1 MNQEETTID
10 LMDLLRR
17 CLEKWKFILLWML
30 IGAVL
35 VNCAGA
41 AKSVLERKNA
51 QTQLQQE
58 EKDDE
63 TALLSALK
71 EAKDKLTDRE
81 ADDVE
86 TAFSLYKEY
95 QAAYEKELAYYQNS
109 IRMKLDPAG
118 VSTVRLS
125 YLIDNHYEA
134 VYPVMEHKD
143 TTNDIIS
150 ILTNSVLTES
160 TNQKIADA
168 LQIDNVVYAQELV
181 STCSND
187 NNVLYFND
195 NNVLYFNIVAEKQE
209 DCEKIAEII
218 KQAVNEQV
226 ESVRAVC
233 GDFDITQSGE
243 QYAKKMDL
251 SLQAEQENK
260 VSSLRD
266 LKSAISNLTYG
277 MSEDQQTYYNALLD
291 EQNLKEDSTVQKKT
305 ETTENIIMEVPA
317 VTYVRLKWLLVGA
330 FAGILCACGWI
341 TLKYMLAKQLRTAGD
356 MEEMYGLTVL
366 GCITDKDKKKMQIF
380 QNGYDVLDTE
390 SQLNMIATKIQ
401 LVADKEKYN
410 RIFVGGAV
418 LSEQTT
424 EICEKL
430 VEKLNKAS
438 LNGCSG
444 RSLLYDENTIREM
457 AESDAVVFVEQID
470 VSQYSDIK
478 QEKEIIERC
487 HRPIIGCIVVEGE

>member
-71 EAKDKLTDRE
+71 EAKNKLTDRE

-86 TAFSLYKEY
+86 TAISLYKEY

-134 VYPVMEHKD
+134 VYPVMGYKD

-150 ILTNSVLTES
+150 ILTNSILTES

-181 STCSND
+181 STYSND
-187 NNVLYFND
+187 NNVLYFK
-195 NNVLYFNIVAEKQE
+195 IVAEKQE
-209 DCEKIAEII
+209 DCEKISEII
-218 KQAVNEQV
+218 KQAVNEKV

-233 GDFDITQSGE
+233 GDFDIAQSGE
-243 QYAKKMDL
+243 QYAKEMDL
-251 SLQAEQENK
+251 SLQTEQENK
-260 VSSLRD
+260 VTSLRD
-266 LKSAISNLTYG
+266 LKSTIANLTYG
-277 MSEDQQTYYNALLD
+277 MSEDQQTYYNASLD
-291 EQNLKEDSTVQKKT
+291 EQNINADSTEQKRT
-305 ETTENIIMEVPA
+305 ETTENIVMEIPA
-317 VTYVRLKWLLVGA
+317 VTYVSLKWLLVGA
-330 FAGILCACGWI
+330 FVGILCACAWI
-341 TLKYMLAKQLRTAGD
+341 TLKYILAKQLRTASD
-356 MEEMYGLTVL
+356 IEEMYGLTVL
-366 GCITDKDKKKMQIF
+366 GCITDKDKKKLRIF
-380 QNGYDVLDTE
+380 QNGYDAMDTE
-390 SQLNMIATKIQ
+390 SQLDMIATKIQ
-401 LVADKEKYN
+401 LVAGKEQYN

-418 LSEQTT
+418 LSEKTE

-430 VEKLNKAS
+430 VKKINIMC

-444 RSLLYDENTIREM
+444 QSLLYDENTMQEM

-470 VSQYSDIK
+470 ASQYAEIK
-478 QEKEIIERC
+478 KAKELCEKC
-487 HRPIIGCIVVEGE
+487 HQLMIGCVVVE

>member
-30 IGAVL
+30 VGAVL
-35 VNCAGA
+35 IDCAGA

-109 IRMKLDPAG
+109 IRMKLNPAG

-150 ILTNSVLTES
+150 ILTNSVFTES

-181 STCSND
+181 STYS
-187 NNVLYFND
+187 ND

-243 QYAKKMDL
+243 QYVKKMDL

-277 MSEDQQTYYNALLD
+277 MSENQQTYYNALLD
-291 EQNLKEDSTVQKKT
+291 EQNLKEDSTAQKKT
-305 ETTENIIMEVPA
+305 ETTEDIIMEVPA
-317 VTYVRLKWLLVGA
+317 VTYVSLKWLLVGA
-330 FAGILCACGWI
+330 FVGILCACAWI
-341 TLKYMLAKQLRTAGD
+341 TLKYILAKQLRTASD

-401 LVADKEKYN
+401 LVAEKEKYN
-410 RIFVGGAV
+410 RIFVGGTV

-438 LNGCSG
+438 LNGRSG
-444 RSLLYDENTIREM
+444 RSLVYDENTIREM

-478 QEKEIIERC
+478 QGKEIIERC

>member
-30 IGAVL
+30 VGAVL
-35 VNCAGA
+35 IDCAGA

-58 EKDDE
+58 EKNDE
-63 TALLSALK
+63 TVLLSTLK

-86 TAFSLYKEY
+86 TAISLYKEY

-118 VSTVRLS
+118 VSTVCLS

-134 VYPVMEHKD
+134 VYPVIGHKD

-150 ILTNSVLTES
+150 ILTNSILTES

-181 STCSND
+181 STYSND
-187 NNVLYFND
+187 NNVLYFK
-195 NNVLYFNIVAEKQE
+195 IVAEKQE

-218 KQAVNEQV
+218 KQAVNEKV
-226 ESVRAVC
+226 ESVHAVC

-243 QYAKKMDL
+243 QYAREMDL
-251 SLQAEQENK
+251 SLQTEQENK
-260 VSSLRD
+260 VTSLRD
-266 LKSAISNLTYG
+266 LKSTIANLTYG
-277 MSEDQQTYYNALLD
+277 MSENQQTYYNASLD
-291 EQNLKEDSTVQKKT
+291 EQNINADSTEQKKT
-305 ETTENIIMEVPA
+305 ETTENIVMEIPA
-317 VTYVRLKWLLVGA
+317 VTYVSLKWLLIGA
-330 FAGILCACGWI
+330 FVGILCACAWI
-341 TLKYMLAKQLRTAGD
+341 TLKYILAKQLRTASD
-356 MEEMYGLTVL
+356 IEEMYGLTVL
-366 GCITDKDKKKMQIF
+366 GCITDKDKKKLRIF
-380 QNGYDVLDTE
+380 QNGYDAMDTE
-390 SQLNMIATKIQ
+390 SQLDMIATKIQ
-401 LVADKEKYN
+401 LVAEKEQYN

-424 EICEKL
+424 EICKKL
-430 VEKLNKAS
+430 VEKMNNAC

-444 RSLLYDENTIREM
+444 RSLVYDENTMREM

-470 VSQYSDIK
+470 VSQYNEMK
-478 QEKEIIERC
+478 KAKEIGEKC
-487 HRPIIGCIVVEGE
+487 HRPVIGCVIVE

>member
-134 VYPVMEHKD
+134 VYPVMEYKD

-150 ILTNSVLTES
+150 T
-160 TNQKIADA
+160 
-168 LQIDNVVYAQELV
+168 
-181 STCSND
+181 
-187 NNVLYFND
+187 
-195 NNVLYFNIVAEKQE
+195 
-209 DCEKIAEII
+209 
-218 KQAVNEQV
+218 
-226 ESVRAVC
+226 
-233 GDFDITQSGE
+233 
-243 QYAKKMDL
+243 
-251 SLQAEQENK
+251 
-260 VSSLRD
+260 
-266 LKSAISNLTYG
+266 
-277 MSEDQQTYYNALLD
+277 
-291 EQNLKEDSTVQKKT
+291 
-305 ETTENIIMEVPA
+305 
-317 VTYVRLKWLLVGA
+317 
-330 FAGILCACGWI
+330 
-341 TLKYMLAKQLRTAGD
+341 
-356 MEEMYGLTVL
+356 
-366 GCITDKDKKKMQIF
+366 
-380 QNGYDVLDTE
+380 
-390 SQLNMIATKIQ
+390 
-401 LVADKEKYN
+401 
-410 RIFVGGAV
+410 
-418 LSEQTT
+418 
-424 EICEKL
+424 
-430 VEKLNKAS
+430 
-438 LNGCSG
+438 
-444 RSLLYDENTIREM
+444 
-457 AESDAVVFVEQID
+457 
-470 VSQYSDIK
+470 
-478 QEKEIIERC
+478 
-487 HRPIIGCIVVEGE
+487 

>member
-58 EKDDE
+58 KKDDE

-143 TTNDIIS
+143 TTSDIIS
-150 ILTNSVLTES
+150 ILMYSVLNET
-160 TNQKIADA
+160 TNQKITDA

-181 STCSND
+181 SSYSND
-187 NNVLYFND
+187 NNVLC
-195 NNVLYFNIVAEKQE
+195 FNIVAEKQE
-209 DCEKIAEII
+209 DCELIAEII

-233 GDFDITQSGE
+233 GDFDIIQSGE
-243 QYAKKMDL
+243 QYTKKMDL

-266 LKSAISNLTYG
+266 LKSTISNLTYG
-277 MSEDQQTYYNALLD
+277 MSEDQQTYYNTLLD
-291 EQNLKEDSTVQKKT
+291 EQNLKEDSTEQKKT
-305 ETTENIIMEVPA
+305 ETTENIEAEIPV
-317 VTYVRLKWLLVGA
+317 VTYVNMKWLLSGTFV
-330 FAGILCACGWI
+330 GILCACAWI
-341 TLKYMLAKQLRTAGD
+341 TLKYMLTKQLRTAGD

-380 QNGYDVLDTE
+380 RNGYDVLDTE

-401 LVADKEKYN
+401 LVAEKEKYN
-410 RIFVGGAV
+410 RIFVGGTM
-418 LSEQTT
+418 LSEKTT

-430 VEKLNKAS
+430 LEKMNNVCLI
-438 LNGCSG
+438 GCSG
-444 RSLLYDENTIREM
+444 GSLVYDENTMREM

-470 VSQYSDIK
+470 ASQYAEIK
-478 QEKEIIERC
+478 KAKELCEKC
-487 HRPIIGCIVVEGE
+487 HQLMIGCVVVE

>member
-41 AKSVLERKNA
+41 VKSVLERENA

-58 EKDDE
+58 KKDDE

-181 STCSND
+181 STYSND

-243 QYAKKMDL
+243 QYVKKMDL

-291 EQNLKEDSTVQKKT
+291 EQNLKEDSTAQKKT
-305 ETTENIIMEVPA
+305 ETTEDIIMEVPA

-341 TLKYMLAKQLRTAGD
+341 TLKYMLAKQLRTASD

-401 LVADKEKYN
+401 LVAEKEKYN

-430 VEKLNKAS
+430 VEKLNNAC
-438 LNGCSG
+438 LDGCSG
-444 RSLLYDENTIREM
+444 RSLVYDENTMREM

-470 VSQYSDIK
+470 VSQYNEMK
-478 QEKEIIERC
+478 KAKEIDEKC
-487 HRPIIGCIVVEGE
+487 HRPVIGCVIVE